1 MTDAAT
7 SCMRPGV
14 THGERYLWLAVIEQA
29 LVDVRDEMFDSLLY
43 NQAAAFFSDG
53 GYWRRS
59 REEIAD
65 LLGVTAEQI
74 QAAGLRIV
82 NARRLEQGLQPVLPR
97 PTTPRAPAPAAR
109 RAEARVPPPP
119 RPPLPLLVAYHPA
132 PDQPAPT
139 PKGNGWRRRYSHN
152 PFDPYRPL
160 PSECRDAAD

>member
-1 MTDAAT
+1 MRGALALARAAKT
-7 SCMRPGV
+7 
-14 THGERYLWLAVIEQA
+14 WALASGRNYVIPD
-29 LVDVRDEMFDSLLY
+29 DVRDLAVPVLAHRVIVDPE
-43 NQAAAFFSDG
+43 SDF
-53 GYWRRS
+53 
-59 REEIAD
+59 A
-65 LLGVTAEQI
+65 GVTAEQI
-74 QAAGLRIV
+74 QAAGLRVV
-82 NARRLEQGLQPVLPR
+82 NARRLEQNLPPVLPR
-97 PTTPRAPAPAAR
+97 PTTPRVPAPAAR